1 MLDYVLMIITV
12 VSAILALVQ
21 SDLLKTA
28 ILTGFSG
35 GALAVLFQILLAPDV
50 ALTQAIVGASI
61 IPVFI
66 ALAVKKTQREDNWC
80 RTHN

>member
-1 MLDYVLMIITV
+1 MLELVLGIVMIL
-12 VSAILALVQ
+12 SAILALIQ
-21 SDLLKTA
+21 KDLLKAA

-50 ALTQAIVGASI
+50 ALTQAIVGAAI

-66 ALAVKKTQREDNWC
+66 ALAVKKTQREDS
-80 RTHN
+80 

>member
-1 MLDYVLMIITV
+1 MLEFVLCLIIV
-12 VSAILALVQ
+12 LSAILALIQ
-21 SDLLKTA
+21 KDLLKTA

-50 ALTQAIVGASI
+50 ALTQAIVGAAI

-66 ALAVKKTQREDNWC
+66 ALAVMKTQREDS
-80 RTHN
+80 

>member
-1 MLDYVLMIITV
+1 MLDFILMIIII

-21 SDLLKTA
+21 KDLLKAA

-50 ALTQAIVGASI
+50 ALTQAIVGAAI
-61 IPVFI
+61 VPVFI
-66 ALAVKKTQREDNWC
+66 ALAISKTQRGDV
-80 RTHN
+80 

>member
-1 MLDYVLMIITV
+1 MLDFVLMIIII
-12 VSAILALVQ
+12 VSAILALIQ
-21 SDLLKTA
+21 KDLLKTA

-50 ALTQAIVGASI
+50 ALTQAIVGAAI

-66 ALAVKKTQREDNWC
+66 ALAVQKTQREDS
-80 RTHN
+80 